1 MHLSS
6 KIKLYFYKFKENKRY
21 KKFKD
26 CYLPYPFFD
35 NKRDTF
41 EWVKYMNKHYIV
53 EPNLLYAIGDIARV
67 GVTYHY
73 KINVSELVKDKEFKF
88 SPTIKHCH
96 SFDEV
101 IYALYDYPE
110 SFIIPDEF
118 LYEYSNQELGYL
130 KQTRSYLHLIGLK
143 DIKCSNEINKLD
155 MEFDHIYAKKHKN
168 IKDKL
173 FLKNYDKK
181 LKKLKYENNLKRYSN
196 TKALEYQSYCLMNV
210 DKKEIA
216 KAIINGEKDYII
228 NINYSFSKPTENVR
242 FLISY
247 AGEFLGIVEACKEK
261 IMKFK
266 DLKEEMVNYRLAGFK
281 SFQDYKNDMKKI
293 FVKDAKVYNEEFTD
307 ESLIEYVKLKVIKN
321 FMETK

>member
-1 MHLSS
+1 MECFKLHLSS
-6 KIKLYFYKFKENKRY
+6 KIKLYFYKLKENKRY

-26 CYLPYPFFD
+26 CYLPYPYFD
-35 NKRDTF
+35 EKRDTF
-41 EWVKYMNKHYIV
+41 EWVKYFKTQYVV
-53 EPNLLYAIGDIARV
+53 EPSLLYAIGDIARV
-67 GVTYHY
+67 GVIYHY
-73 KINVSELVKDKEFKF
+73 NVHKLE
-88 SPTIKHCH
+88 HCH
-96 SFDEV
+96 CFDEV
-101 IYALYDYPE
+101 IHALYDYPE
-110 SFIIPDEF
+110 SFTIPDEF
-118 LYEYSNQELGYL
+118 LDEYSKQELLFLKYVKNYL
-130 KQTRSYLHLIGLK
+130 LLIDLK
-143 DIKCSNEINKLD
+143 DFRQSEETCKLD
-155 MEFDHIYAKKHKN
+155 SEFDHIYSKKHKS
-168 IKDKL
+168 IKDKI
-173 FLKNYDKK
+173 FLKSYQKK
-181 LKKLKYENNLKRYSN
+181 WRRIKYENNLKRYSN
-196 TKALEYQSYCLMNV
+196 SKALEYQSYCLMNV

-281 SFQDYKNDMKKI
+281 SFHDYKKDMKKN

>member
-26 CYLPYPFFD
+26 CYLPYLFFD
-35 NKRDTF
+35 NKRNTF

-88 SPTIKHCH
+88 SPMIKHCH

-155 MEFDHIYAKKHKN
+155 MEFDRIYAKKYKN

-173 FLKNYDKK
+173 FLKNYDRK
-181 LKKLKYENNLKRYSN
+181 LKKLKYEDNLKRYSN
-196 TKALEYQSYCLMNV
+196 SKVLEYQSYCFMNI

-216 KAIINGEKDYII
+216 NAIMSGEKNYLI
-228 NINYSFSKPTENVR
+228 NINYSFSELTKNKRYLV
-242 FLISY
+242 SY
-247 AGEFLGIVEACKEK
+247 DGEFLGIVQTYSEE
-261 IMKFK
+261 IIKFK
-266 DLKEEMVNYRLAGFK
+266 DLKEEMVNYKLTCFK
-281 SFQDYKNDMKKI
+281 SFQDYKDDMKEK
-293 FVKDAKVYNEEFTD
+293 FKKDAKIYNEDFTD
-307 ESLIEYVKLKVIKN
+307 ESLINYAKLKIIEK
-321 FMETK
+321 FYK